1 MPQPT
6 THQSGGSGSPGSLAS
21 TIGGYLSRVPIP
33 WILALAFVVRAV
45 FVIAFALTSN
55 WPNYGPLEGPQ
66 DSQGGVDG
74 YIQIARTLFT
84 SGEYAFA
91 PGEDPVP
98 FRPPFVPFLMLL
110 FGAWSTH
117 HWFWVWLVY
126 SVGAGTFTLWVV
138 HRCALEMSLGALST
152 RIVLLAVALHP
163 YLIFST
169 RVPALPVT
177 LTLICTMIAWTT
189 LRFIKRR
196 GRHGL
201 GLGLAWGIGALTHGS
216 FLPLMAPY
224 FLSLMFLST
233 GSWKRRLRDLSIAS
247 LTCLVLVA
255 PWTLRNQITFGS
267 FIPVATGSGLQYWLG
282 DAIYFRGDRRIVHA
296 FERVKI
302 DFKERTG
309 RDLLLEHGGVL
320 NLTDDEELSRSA
332 KSQLSADPAI
342 AIKRLL
348 VGLPLF
354 WTTMDGGWR
363 KTMIVATL
371 NLPIILVFI
380 VTFITL
386 LVRSRGNRTWFA
398 CCFFLLG
405 YWALFAL
412 VQAVGPYFVSV
423 IPCLLLLLVS
433 GIPDAFRRDGLN
445 GRDRPL
451 GGPTLP

>member
-1 MPQPT
+1 M
-6 THQSGGSGSPGSLAS
+6 S
-21 TIGGYLSRVPIP
+21 V
-33 WILALAFVVRAV
+33 
-45 FVIAFALTSN
+45 
-55 WPNYGPLEGPQ
+55 
-66 DSQGGVDG
+66 
-74 YIQIARTLFT
+74 
-84 SGEYAFA
+84 
-91 PGEDPVP
+91 
-98 FRPPFVPFLMLL
+98 

-117 HWFWVWLVY
+117 HWFWVWLLY
-126 SVGAGTFTLWVV
+126 SACAGTLTLWVV
-138 HRCALEMSLGALST
+138 NRCAHEMSLGAIST

-177 LTLICTMIAWTT
+177 LTLICTIVAWTT
-189 LRFIKRR
+189 IRFIKRK

-224 FLSLMFLST
+224 FVSLLLLST
-233 GSWKRRLRDLSIAS
+233 GPWQRRVKDLLVAS
-247 LTCLVLVA
+247 FACLLLVA

-282 DAIYFRGDRRIVHA
+282 DAIYFQGDRKIGSA
-296 FERVKI
+296 FERVKV
-302 DFKERTG
+302 DFREKTG
-309 RDLLLEHGGVL
+309 RDLILDHGGVL
-320 NLTDDEELSRSA
+320 DLADDKELSQSA
-332 KSQLSADPAI
+332 KSQLSGDPVI
-342 AIKRLL
+342 AVKRLL
-348 VGLPLF
+348 IGLPLF

-371 NLPIILVFI
+371 NLPVVLLFV

-386 LVRSRGNRTWFA
+386 LVRSRGNRPWFA

-423 IPCLLLLLVS
+423 IPCLFLLLVS
-433 GIPDAFRRDGLN
+433 GTSEAFRRDGLN
-445 GRDRPL
+445 GRDRPP
-451 GGPTLP
+451 GRPTLP